1 MPLVR
6 VQVKNEFGLGK
17 SDLYVDSNNEDPK
30 AVLDGVAVAGLV
42 GILRQL
48 GDLAEF
54 AGEVFH
60 GLQEEVM
67 TTASRSHKVML
78 RVKQIEAALP
88 SLEKAILAQTSHIHF
103 AYTAGSEWHPRI
115 RTEQNHFIYHDLPRF
130 IMDAYEECRDPPQLH
145 LLDKFDTGGPGS
157 CLKRYSDPTFFKRMS
172 TSGKI
177 SLEKVRSDKKVHKI
191 KRKRSLVRYG
201 KTIHGASV
209 SDANTSLQFTS
220 FSNEGASLSQTAT
233 ADRRIKSDAG
243 DSSNSFDSGTGSG
256 YAGSVLKLDSSLQ
269 TKEQEFRESSSSSL
283 MQYSDAVDSV
293 LADEQSR
300 IIDDKYQC
308 ALEDQIDSSFSS
320 HVTWDEKAEIL
331 KPKQEVREKIAVVES
346 RGQEDDREMAE
357 TLQLR
362 THLYVSE
369 MAEFVHLRSQQD
381 VREMEEIVQPRTKE
395 NVREMVEIVKP
406 RTQQDVRGMAEIAQS
421 RSQKDVREME
431 EIVQSRTEQTVGE
444 TAESVHLRSQQGVR
458 EMEEIVQ
465 PRTKQNVRDMAE
477 VVKPRTRQDV
487 RGMAEIVQS
496 RSQKDVREMEEIV
509 QSRTE
514 QNVGETA
521 EVMQPRT
528 QQDVRETAEAVQLRE
543 VEEIEQPRPQ
553 QYVRKITE
561 IVQPRT
567 QKDVGEMAEI
577 VQPRDEQVFREMAEI
592 LLPRTQEDVRNMA
605 ETAQPRTQ
613 QDGSE
618 KPKMVE
624 QGSQQG
630 GRDQVEMVESRSQQH
645 DKVKDQEYKVPLPES
660 TQDPHETE
668 GFYLINDEQMN
679 PLESIY
685 DGNMFDEIES
695 ETDNY
700 MDALNTIESES
711 ETDLDCQTK
720 REVEPC
726 SSNIKCEV
734 VDPTHDLLESSLGP
748 DILNPSNEP
757 QKSFDKGIVSSLPNL
772 VSSDS
777 FYHDQRLEST
787 MKISSPDCPLVT
799 DLHGKESSTMES
811 DVSDSFP
818 MDSNSSL
825 EDQSGIKLL
834 NKVHESEKTSFSS
847 NLSDKFW
854 TNGGLLGLQPSKP
867 PSWAVP
873 NAACEDSS
881 KVEKRGPSDHTY
893 VVSSNA
899 QEIKLNNLPKDVI
912 NSEKEKYDTSG
923 RVSIS
928 TPSQEWSRGNSNA
941 KNGSFSVDRSSDGST
956 YAHMN
961 DVVKRNV
968 IAAGIASPAVPNVN
982 GMHTQTILEK
992 DENSNQNSGFSHQL
1006 VVNGFHRK
1014 LTLIHDERF
1023 ETTDGPGKRNAN
1035 QDTVLQTMYERTS
1048 KEHLGCDSSMDSCPP
1063 SPPLDHMKISF
1074 HPVCGFEISKMK
1086 LRFPDGSEGRGS
1098 TKDIFPS
1105 FQLAPEESIS
1115 VHEIGSESDDDTFCR
1130 SSPCISDDCLS
1141 DHSKSNSDLWESD
1154 DTPETTCNNLYDL
1167 CHRSQ
1172 MESLSTSFEL
1182 GGITKNGIII
1192 DDESGNLNGKGMDES
1207 LSGSLLDLP
1216 CFDIV
1221 NPVTSGRIDSFA
1233 LEGDSSYC
1241 AFQTGHNDVDATNL
1255 LKSQCLDCPTPAPP
1269 PLPPAQWCISK
1280 TSLDVSDD
1288 LKDLSAHPKQVE
1300 PIVFVQQITHAP
1312 DATKPNGKKPEQG
1325 VVDSQK
1331 ELNHRRNDQ
1340 VLDAREDFLQQIRAK
1355 SFNLRRTVT
1364 EKPSTPAGPAAHVKV
1379 TAILEKANAIRQAVG
1394 SDNGEDDDS
1403 WSDA

>member
-1 MPLVR
+1 
-6 VQVKNEFGLGK
+6 
-17 SDLYVDSNNEDPK
+17 
-30 AVLDGVAVAGLV
+30 
-42 GILRQL
+42 
-48 GDLAEF
+48 
-54 AGEVFH
+54 
-60 GLQEEVM
+60 
-67 TTASRSHKVML
+67 
-78 RVKQIEAALP
+78 
-88 SLEKAILAQTSHIHF
+88 
-103 AYTAGSEWHPRI
+103 
-115 RTEQNHFIYHDLPRF
+115 
-130 IMDAYEECRDPPQLH
+130 MDAYEECRDPPQLH

-177 SLEKVRSDKKVHKI
+177 SLEKVRSDKKAHKI
-191 KRKRSLVRYG
+191 KRKRSSVRNG
-201 KTIHGASV
+201 KTVHGASG
-209 SDANTSLQFTS
+209 SNANSSLQFTS
-220 FSNEGASLSQTAT
+220 FSNEGASRSQTAT

-243 DSSNSFDSGTGSG
+243 DSSNSFDSGRGSG

-283 MQYSDAVDSV
+283 MQFSDAVDSV

-320 HVTWDEKAEIL
+320 HVTWDEKEEIF

-346 RGQEDDREMAE
+346 RGQEDAREMAE

-369 MAEFVHLRSQQD
+369 MAEFVHLRSQKD
-381 VREMEEIVQPRTKE
+381 VREMEEIVQPRTKQ
-395 NVREMVEIVKP
+395 NVREMAEMVKP
-406 RTQQDVRGMAEIAQS
+406 RTQQDVRGMAEIVQS
-421 RSQKDVREME
+421 RSQKDAREME
-431 EIVQSRTEQTVGE
+431 EIVQSRPEQNVGE
-444 TAESVHLRSQQGVR
+444 MAEFVHLRSQQGVR

-465 PRTKQNVRDMAE
+465 PRTKQSVREMAE
-477 VVKPRTRQDV
+477 IVKPRTRQDV

-496 RSQKDVREMEEIV
+496 RSLKDVREMEEIV

-514 QNVGETA
+514 QNVGEMP
-521 EVMQPRT
+521 EIVQPRT
-528 QQDVRETAEAVQLRE
+528 QQDVREMAEAVPLRE
-543 VEEIEQPRPQ
+543 VEEIGQPRPE

-577 VQPRDEQVFREMAEI
+577 MQPRAEQVFREMAEI
-592 LLPRTQEDVRNMA
+592 LPSRTQQDVRNMA
-605 ETAQPRTQ
+605 EIVQPRTQ
-613 QDGSE
+613 QGGLE

-624 QGSQQG
+624 HGSQQG

-660 TQDPHETE
+660 TQEPHETE
-668 GFYLINDEQMN
+668 GFYLINDEPMN
-679 PLESIY
+679 MLANNGHPLESIY

-748 DILNPSNEP
+748 DILILNPSNEP
-757 QKSFDKGIVSSLPNL
+757 QESFDKGIVSSLPNL

-777 FYHDQRLEST
+777 FFHDQRLEST

-818 MDSNSSL
+818 PDSNSSL
-825 EDQSGIKLL
+825 EDQPGIKLL
-834 NKVHESEKTSFSS
+834 NRVHESETASFSS

-881 KVEKRGPSDHTY
+881 KVEKRGPSDLAY
-893 VVSSNA
+893 VVSSNP

-912 NSEKEKYDTSG
+912 NSEKDSTSNKSSLHHDDQKYDTSG
-923 RVSIS
+923 RVSTS
-928 TPSQEWSRGNSNA
+928 TPSQELSRGNSNA

-956 YAHMN
+956 YAYMN

-992 DENSNQNSGFSHQL
+992 DENSNQNSGLSHQL
-1006 VVNGFHRK
+1006 LVNGFHRK

-1023 ETTDGPGKRNAN
+1023 ETTSMTTDGPGKRNAN

-1074 HPVCGFEISKMK
+1074 HPVSGFEISKMK

-1130 SSPCISDDCLS
+1130 SSPCMSDDCLS

-1154 DTPETTCNNLYDL
+1154 DTPETTGNNLYDL
-1167 CHRSQ
+1167 RHMSHV
-1172 MESLSTSFEL
+1172 ESLSTSFEL
-1182 GGITKNGIII
+1182 EGITKNGIMM
-1192 DDESGNLNGKGMDES
+1192 DDESGNLNGKVMDES

-1255 LKSQCLDCPTPAPP
+1255 LRPQCLDSPTPAPP
-1269 PLPPAQWCISK
+1269 PLPPAQWCVSK

-1300 PIVFVQQITHAP
+1300 PIAFVQQITHAS
-1312 DATKPNGKKPEQG
+1312 DATKPNGKKPEQV

-1340 VLDAREDFLQQIRAK
+1340 VMDSREDFLQQIREK